1 MCPTFSVLWLLVS
14 HALHGQPSPRQVR
27 RMKILDP
34 ALCPCRSTEPGHH
47 ALAAPDEIGDE
58 SNHAFGYCQ
67 TGAPSHTRAKADSSS
82 CLSSCATAVAS
93 RLALPILPQLSTLG
107 RSVVLTPGYQ
117 SRTGPHPPPPQ
128 TLSMAT
134 PPPSE
139 GPFQPDLIKRLK
151 NIFLLF

>member
-1 MCPTFSVLWLLVS
+1 MFSVLWLLVS